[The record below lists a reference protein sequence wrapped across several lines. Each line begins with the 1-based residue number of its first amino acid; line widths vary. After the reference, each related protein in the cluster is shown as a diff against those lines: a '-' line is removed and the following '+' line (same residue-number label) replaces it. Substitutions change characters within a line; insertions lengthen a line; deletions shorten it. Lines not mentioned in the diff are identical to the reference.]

1 MPERRKETTMAKKT
15 KPLRPRGYAAWQARR
30 LYKSTQV
37 PNKRAEQSKRQC
49 RKPVTQDAD

>member
-1 MPERRKETTMAKKT
+1 MAKKT